1 MKSISKGRASIGV
14 KKAIQVLGVFL
25 GLCGAAT
32 LHLVGLDV
40 YATGYKMTTPNARHR
55 EAAEIVLAT
64 VPQANASLC
73 VALRAIADAWDNVEK
88 GLYDEK
94 LITGLSVQLFKCLD
108 RLGIEADHDVW
119 EDLSRELTR

>member
-1 MKSISKGRASIGV
+1 MINRARVLTGA
-14 KKAIQVLGVFL
+14 KKVTLVLAELL
-25 GLCGAAT
+25 GLCGAVT
-32 LHLVGLDV
+32 LLLLGRDV
-40 YATGYKMTTPNARHR
+40 YAIGYKMTIPNARHR

-73 VALRAIADAWDNVEK
+73 VALRAIADAWDNVEN
-88 GLYDEK
+88 GTYDPK

>member
-1 MKSISKGRASIGV
+1 MVEQSHG
-14 KKAIQVLGVFL
+14 
-25 GLCGAAT
+25 
-32 LHLVGLDV
+32 
-40 YATGYKMTTPNARHR
+40 RHR

-73 VALRAIADAWDNVEK
+73 VTLRGIADAWDNVEN
-88 GLYDEK
+88 GTYDEK

-108 RLGIEADHDVW
+108 RLGIESDHDVW

>member
-1 MKSISKGRASIGV
+1 MRLISRGRASTGA
-14 KKAIQVLGVFL
+14 KKATLVLGAFL

-32 LHLVGLDV
+32 LHLLGLDV
-40 YATGYKMTTPNARHR
+40 YATGYKMTIPNARHR

-73 VALRAIADAWDNVEK
+73 VALRAIADAWDNVEN
-88 GLYDEK
+88 GTYDPK

-119 EDLSRELTR
+119 EDLSRELTK

>member
-25 GLCGAAT
+25 GLCGAAP

-40 YATGYKMTTPNARHR
+40 YATGYKMTIPNARHR

>member
-1 MKSISKGRASIGV
+1 MISKGRALTGA
-14 KKAIQVLGVFL
+14 KKATLVLAELL
-25 GLCGAAT
+25 GHYGAAT
-32 LHLVGLDV
+32 LHLLGLDV
-40 YATGYKMTTPNARHR
+40 YAIGYKMTIPNARHR

-73 VALRAIADAWDNVEK
+73 VALRAIADAWDNVEN
-88 GLYDEK
+88 GTYDPK

>member
-1 MKSISKGRASIGV
+1 MKLISRGRVLTGV
-14 KKAIQVLGVFL
+14 KKATQVLAELL
-25 GLCGAAT
+25 GLCGAET
-32 LHLVGLDV
+32 LLLLGLDV

>member
-1 MKSISKGRASIGV
+1 MRLISRGRALTGA
-14 KKAIQVLGVFL
+14 KKATQVQDAFL
-25 GLCGAAT
+25 GLCGAVIR
-32 LHLVGLDV
+32 HLLGLDV

-73 VALRAIADAWDNVEK
+73 VALRAIADAWDNVEN
-88 GLYDEK
+88 GNYDPK

>member
-1 MKSISKGRASIGV
+1 M
-14 KKAIQVLGVFL
+14 L
-25 GLCGAAT
+25 
-32 LHLVGLDV
+32 GLDV

-73 VALRAIADAWDNVEK
+73 VALRAIADAWDNVEN
-88 GLYDEK
+88 GTYDAK

>member
-1 MKSISKGRASIGV
+1 MRS
-14 KKAIQVLGVFL
+14 
-25 GLCGAAT
+25 
-32 LHLVGLDV
+32 
-40 YATGYKMTTPNARHR
+40 
-55 EAAEIVLAT
+55 
-64 VPQANASLC
+64 
-73 VALRAIADAWDNVEK
+73 LRAIADAWDNVEK

>member
-1 MKSISKGRASIGV
+1 M
-14 KKAIQVLGVFL
+14 L
-25 GLCGAAT
+25 
-32 LHLVGLDV
+32 GLDV
-40 YATGYKMTTPNARHR
+40 YVTGYKMTTPNPRHR

-73 VALRAIADAWDNVEK
+73 VALRAIADAWDNVEN
-88 GLYDEK
+88 GNYDPK

>member
-1 MKSISKGRASIGV
+1 MKSISRGRDLTGV
-14 KKAIQVLGVFL
+14 KKAILVLAELL
-25 GLCGAAT
+25 GLCGAVT
-32 LHLVGLDV
+32 LLLLGLDV